1 MNSSLVLSIVTF
13 IYGLAAVLYVV
24 GWIFG
29 KEASG
34 KFASYAAVFAVAGNF
49 AGIIL
54 RWIESY
60 KLGFGH
66 APLSNLYE
74 SLIFFAFTLG
84 LLYPV
89 TEYKP

>member
-1 MNSSLVLSIVTF
+1 MSIVTF
-13 IYGLAAVLYVV
+13 IYGLASVLYIA
-24 GWIFG
+24 GWIFR
-29 KEASG
+29 KEASE

-74 SLIFFAFTLG
+74 SLIFFCIHTGRDLSGDRIQA
-84 LLYPV
+84 
-89 TEYKP
+89 